1 MTVSLKSHSSTIP
14 EKLFQTVSR
23 RRFLHTVG
31 STALWGMAQSS
42 MVHAM
47 QAAPSKPSDAAVS
60 YDQNLRPQ
68 FHFTALAGWINDPNG
83 LVYVKGIY
91 HLYFQFLPHNLQ
103 GSSGNKYWGHA
114 ISRDLVRWHQLPV
127 AISPDKYGG
136 IWSGSAAVDTLNTA
150 GFQKGNKPPVVA
162 MYTAAGGSSKM
173 SRGEPFTQC
182 LAYSN
187 DGGFSFT
194 KFAHNPVL
202 MQIVPGNR
210 DPKII
215 WHPPSHRWVMP
226 LFLNGSRGFALFNSP
241 DLKHW
246 TKLQEL
252 HFPQSQE
259 CPNFFPL
266 PLHGRSGEDRWI
278 FTGADSQY
286 LIGQFDGRRF
296 TPQSGPFA
304 MDTGNNFYAAQVYNN
319 IPAKQGRTIQIGWM
333 RGGSYPGMP
342 FNQQLSFPCT
352 LTLRDTP
359 DGLRVCR
366 EPVHE
371 IQHLWQHS
379 HHFGPLTLDNR
390 RRHFHEVTGNQL
402 DIEAHIHAGTAKM
415 MAVKVA
421 GQIIEIHFATR
432 QIKALGA
439 KASIVGFTPT
449 SPFRLRI
456 LVDRTSIEVFAP
468 DHAVSLSSCY
478 LPPTGKSSLACYAQG
493 GKATVA
499 LLAVRE
505 IASAWKGGWLFGQAS
520 G

>member
-1 MTVSLKSHSSTIP
+1 MTQPHKSHSSITP
-14 EKLFQTVSR
+14 ERLSKAGSR

-31 STALWGMAQSS
+31 SAALWGVAQGST
-42 MVHAM
+42 VHAI
-47 QAAPSKPSDAAVS
+47 QAAPSGASDATIS
-60 YDQNLRPQ
+60 YDQKLRPQ

-83 LVYVKGIY
+83 LVYVNGIY

-127 AISPDKYGG
+127 AISPDRYGG
-136 IWSGSAAVDTLNTA
+136 IWSGSAAVDTLNTS
-150 GFQKGNKPPVVA
+150 GFKRGNQPPVVA
-162 MYTAAGGSSKM
+162 MYTAAGGSSKI
-173 SRGEPFTQC
+173 SQGEPFTQC

-187 DGGFSFT
+187 DGGFTFT
-194 KFAHNPVL
+194 KYAHNPVL
-202 MQIVPGNR
+202 GQIVSGNR

-215 WHPPSHRWVMP
+215 WHAPSHRWIMP
-226 LFLNGSRGFALFNSP
+226 LFLNGPRGFALFNSP

-246 TKLQEL
+246 SQLQEL

-266 PLHGRSGEDRWI
+266 PLHGKAGEVRWI

-304 MDTGNNFYAAQVYNN
+304 MDTGNSFYAAQVYNN
-319 IPAKQGRTIQIGWM
+319 IPVRQNRTIQIGWM

-342 FNQQLSFPCT
+342 FNQQLSFPCA
-352 LTLRDTP
+352 LTLRNTP

-371 IQHLWQHS
+371 IEHLWRQA
-379 HHFGPLTLDNR
+379 HHFGPFTLYQ
-390 RRHFHEVTGNQL
+390 RRHNFPEVTGNQL
-402 DIEAHIHAGTAKM
+402 DIAAQIQAGTAKVV
-415 MAVKVA
+415 ALEVA
-421 GQIIEIHFATR
+421 GQIIEVHFATR
-432 QIKALGA
+432 QISALGA

-449 SPFRLRI
+449 SPLRLRI
-456 LVDRTSIEVFAP
+456 LVDRMSIEVFAP
-468 DHAVSLSSCY
+468 DHAVSMSSCY
-478 LPPTGKSSLACYAQG
+478 LPPAEKSSLACYCRG
-493 GKATVA
+493 GQAT
-499 LLAVRE
+499 LASLTVRE
-505 IASAWKGGWLFGQAS
+505 VASAWTGA
-520 G
+520 